1 MPSVDRTAYADLTGC
16 DDQSRAGTPHL
27 PRPPRVS
34 AIRFGGAPMTGA
46 LDLRSIALR
55 HAARDLPPLEA
66 DSACGIERARAAMFA
81 MVPAMEKPDRQRLI
95 AAQRA
100 LQRGDFDAADRGRG
114 LDALVDLRLTEAR
127 AAHQR
132 LAAVHRRAEMAL
144 QAEMHRIWK
153 RLCAHPLLRAAIV
166 DSSPVL
172 HAALRRDGAAQPGD
186 AERLRR
192 SVTGYATKLTTK
204 ANLLHVFGRLAISG
218 ADSVEHRRGTL
229 ARATDFYEFMEERT
243 PAPTDQH
250 EGGGWAVA
258 PIVSEDER
266 GYVMLLLRD
275 GALALARVPRSP
287 MLEALLACTAP
298 DDRLLSY
305 RTVHATLG
313 ELTGSPD
320 EAVTGQAVARFA
332 HAGVLVTVTPPPP
345 YRTRLGGRHA
355 LRRRARSPQA
365 GWVNA
370 YTPFPAT
377 SSIGAAV
384 GAALP
389 ILRRVIRAD
398 DTFADR
404 RVLIRAWLRAELARR
419 TPAQVVPYVSLLS
432 EFAAQFGHIVSA
444 SVAVEALAGQRAVRA
459 ERERVARALHGELSP
474 SELGTALGVH
484 DTTPDDLDAGR
495 PIVAIGPYSVRQD
508 RFFPQQYLWGDD
520 RFLGRFLVERRR
532 VVRRDEADDG
542 VLDVELAPAPPPA
555 LHRVIPT
562 FATGTGFDARCRRD
576 FRTWIEPED
585 IAVTLIDGQVTW
597 IRQSDRRPL
606 RLQYRGSALS
616 EFLPAHLQLLL
627 IEQVDRYENP
637 FAASP
642 RDSVRLEAVPALAV
656 AGVVLR
662 RATWF
667 VPVRTFSEIWPERL
681 DRVRAL
687 LDARRRLQALLG
699 VDEDCWYVQ
708 LHGASARRDSHKPRY
723 VDLLAPDTM
732 RALAHLVARA
742 EPTSVIGF
750 TRMEPG
756 RDEVITTSGGV
767 VQEWMVEL

>member
-1 MPSVDRTAYADLTGC
+1 MPSAERTAYADPTRR
-16 DDQSRAGTPHL
+16 DDGSRTVTPHL
-27 PRPPRVS
+27 PVAPRLC
-34 AIRFGGAPMTGA
+34 AIRFGGAPLTGA

-55 HAARDLPPLEA
+55 VAARDLPPLEEG
-66 DSACGIERARAAMFA
+66 SACSIERARAAMFA
-81 MVPAMEKPDRQRLI
+81 VVPAMDKPDRQRLI

-100 LQRGDFDAADRGRG
+100 LLRTDFDAADRCRG

-127 AAHQR
+127 EAHQR
-132 LAAVHRRAEMAL
+132 LTAALRRAEMAL
-144 QAEMHRIWK
+144 QAEMRRTWK

-172 HAALRRDGAAQPGD
+172 HAALQRGGAAQPGD

-204 ANLLHVFGRLAISG
+204 ANLLHVFGRMAISG
-218 ADSVEHRRGTL
+218 VDPINRRSGML
-229 ARATDFYEFMEERT
+229 ARASDFYEFIEERA
-243 PAPTDQH
+243 PAHNEPH

-275 GALALARVPRSP
+275 GALALARVPRSL
-287 MLEALLACTAP
+287 MLEALVTCTAP
-298 DDRLLSY
+298 HDRLLPS
-305 RTVHATLG
+305 RTLHATLG
-313 ELTGSPD
+313 GLTGSLD
-320 EAVTGQAVARFA
+320 EAVTGQAVALLA
-332 HAGVLVTVTPPPP
+332 HAGVLATVTPPPL
-345 YRTRLGGRHA
+345 YRTQLGGRHA

-370 YTPFPAT
+370 YAPFPAA

-384 GAALP
+384 SAALP

-404 RVLIRAWLRAELARR
+404 RVLIRGWLRAELARR
-419 TPAQVVPYVSLLS
+419 TPAPVVPYLSLLP
-432 EFAAQFGHIVSA
+432 EFVAQFGCIVSA
-444 SVAVEALAGQRAVRA
+444 GGTVEALAGQRAVRA
-459 ERERVARALHGELSP
+459 ERERVARTLQGELSP
-474 SELGTALGVH
+474 SELGAALGVF
-484 DTTPDDLDAGR
+484 DTTPDDVDVTRA
-495 PIVAIGPYSVRQD
+495 IVAIGPYSLAQD

-520 RFLGRFLVERRR
+520 RFLGRFLVARRR
-532 VVRRDEADDG
+532 VVRRDDAGDG
-542 VLDVELAPAPPPA
+542 VLDVELALAPPPA

-562 FATGTGFDARCRRD
+562 FTTGTGFDAGCRRD
-576 FRTWIEPED
+576 FHTWIEPED

-637 FAASP
+637 FAVSP
-642 RDSVRLEAVPALAV
+642 RDSVQVEAVPALAV

-667 VPVRTFSEIWPERL
+667 VPVRTFSEVWPERL

-687 LDARRRLQALLG
+687 LEARRRLQALLG

-732 RALAHLVARA
+732 RALAHHVARA
-742 EPTSVIGF
+742 EATTVIGF

-756 RDEVITTSGGV
+756 RDEVIATSGGA